1 MLCLRTRYFT
11 SFCQRMLLYEG
22 TTFSKP
28 LWRSWNW
35 GCRRH
40 KSWICCTWGRHLRN
54 DRGKQNC
61 RSFVVADHERKSQT
75 GKQEDTV
82 SMWSN
87 LHHCLKKWQQYLT
100 LQKVLVIMTVHPV
113 YLFEDKTIWRLYKT
127 MLCFAF
133 AALHIALLPN
143 HWRSF
148 PIKSYQVISWTRTGG
163 SPCKWGDLAKSS
175 PPPPAQTWMTK
186 DTNEE
191 LRKNQA
197 RTKRWNQRSVVS
209 TQSAHS
215 RWNPSVLMSSWMS
228 SWPIQSSNKTWFRG
242 QDQDVICQMANGIV
256 SLAWVISSLLGVFWV
271 FLSIYFSLPNISM
284 ANQKLQNRHFG
295 KVSRTN
301 TKLAKSMKKHVPSSR
316 CWSKYGLI
324 FFPSSEEH
332 WRKCQVPKW
341 NSNLQNSIS
350 EAMDPGLRCAH
361 DSKYCLK
368 RDMFE
373 TALIIGQHNQ
383 D

>member
-11 SFCQRMLLYEG
+11 SFCQRMLLYEV
-22 TTFSKP
+22 TTFLKHR
-28 LWRSWNW
+28 RSWNW

-61 RSFVVADHERKSQT
+61 RSLVVADHERKSQT
-75 GKQEDTV
+75 SKQEDTV
-82 SMWSN
+82 SMWSW
-87 LHHCLKKWQQYLT
+87 LCILCICLRTK
-100 LQKVLVIMTVHPV
+100 P
-113 YLFEDKTIWRLYKT
+113 FEDFTRL
-127 MLCFAF
+127 CC
-133 AALHIALLPN
+133 ALHLQLCTLHCCRIIGDLF
-143 HWRSF
+143 RSS
-148 PIKSYQVISWTRTGG
+148 PIKSYHERGPAG
-163 SPCKWGDLAKSS
+163 RLAKWGDLAKSS

-209 TQSAHS
+209 TQSAQS

-271 FLSIYFSLPNISM
+271 FLNIYFHCRTFRWQIKNCKTDILGRWAERTRSWRSPWRNMCLLLAAGQSTALSFSQVLKNIEEI
-284 ANQKLQNRHFG
+284 
-295 KVSRTN
+295 
-301 TKLAKSMKKHVPSSR
+301 PSSQVKFEFAKFHLWGHGPR
-316 CWSKYGLI
+316 VAMCSWFQVLPQARHVWNCVDHWS
-324 FFPSSEEH
+324 
-332 WRKCQVPKW
+332 
-341 NSNLQNSIS
+341 
-350 EAMDPGLRCAH
+350 
-361 DSKYCLK
+361 
-368 RDMFE
+368 
-373 TALIIGQHNQ
+373 T
-383 D
+383 